1 MEGILVSL
9 GHVVEVEH
17 DDDLDGD
24 GNDHWHDDYT
34 HSVVIDILSRYL
46 ALGFILILSAGN
58 WEHTDHDH
66 NTNDDLENR
75 VDEELESHPFD
86 EVGGGLWSVLL
97 EPHEPL
103 P

>member
-17 DDDLDGD
+17 DEDRDGD
-24 GNDHWHDDYT
+24 GNDIWHDDCT
-34 HSVVIDILSRYL
+34 HSVLIGKC
-46 ALGFILILSAGN
+46 ALLCRKSLRAARF
-58 WEHTDHDH
+58 EHTGADH

-86 EVGGGLWSVLL
+86 EVAGGLWSVLL